1 MSAARRRG
9 AGAAGRAGL
18 VALAAG
24 AACGSGGELTSPRV
38 CPQPLPVCAGGA
50 ALTQTLAVSE
60 ADAAGL
66 ELVLCKNGACATRR
80 PSPVAGTSPAVF
92 ACDTAGPV
100 QVACQLA
107 PSGTGM
113 GAGYT
118 LTLRF
123 AGSESELRDGDT
135 YALRVGRVTPGAPA
149 ILERSWTVTRY
160 DTTRIAPE
168 GCAPLCRTTTL
179 TPT

>member
-1 MSAARRRG
+1 MTAARL
-9 AGAAGRAGL
+9 AKAA
-18 VALAAG
+18 VLAVLG
-24 AACGSGGELTSPRV
+24 AACGPGGELTSPLV

-80 PSPVAGTSPAVF
+80 PSATDGTSPA
-92 ACDTAGPV
+92 ALSCDTAGPV
-100 QVACQLA
+100 QVSCQLT

-123 AGSESELRDGDT
+123 VGSESELRDGDT
-135 YALRVGRVTPGAPA
+135 YALRVVRVAPPGAPA
-149 ILERSWTVTRY
+149 ILERTWTVTRY

-179 TPT
+179 TPA